1 MVRQAH
7 HERRL
12 GDFERRLGDIEKAHA
27 GLALGLDV
35 FVPMKIEP
43 SRTVQG
49 NWPSI
54 PGVRREEQLY

>member
-12 GDFERRLGDIEKAHA
+12 GDFEKARA

-35 FVPMKIEP
+35 FVPMNIEP
-43 SRTVQG
+43 SRTV
-49 NWPSI
+49 
-54 PGVRREEQLY
+54 